1 MTLLVTG
8 SAGHLGEA
16 LMRALRAAGEDAR
29 GVDRLASSFTTHIG
43 SITDAAFVADAM
55 RGVRAVIHA
64 ATLHKP
70 HVATHS
76 RQAFVDTNVTGTLGL
91 LEAAVAPGVR
101 AFVYTST
108 TSAFGSALT
117 PGPDAPAAWITEA
130 VTPIP
135 RNIYG
140 VTKVAAESLCELFHR
155 DQGLP
160 VIVLRTSRFFPEDD
174 DNAEVAAA
182 YDLANVQANELL
194 YRRVDIED
202 VVSAHRLAL
211 DRAPDIGFGRYIVSA
226 TTPFGWE
233 ELAELREDAPAVVRR
248 VFPDFEAIYAARG
261 WRMFPSLDRVYINAA
276 AMRDLGWQPK
286 RDFRAALKAL
296 AKGEDFRSDL
306 ARAVG
311 SKGYGVDSLPP

>member
-16 LMRALRAAGEDAR
+16 LMRTLRAAGEDAR
-29 GVDRLASSFTTHIG
+29 GLDRLASPFTSHVG
-43 SITDAAFVADAM
+43 SIGDPAFVAEAM

-76 RQAFVDTNVTGTLGL
+76 RQDFVETNVTGTLTL
-91 LEAAVAPGVR
+91 LEAATRAGVE

-117 PGPDAPAAWITEA
+117 PGPGAPAAWITEA

-160 VIVLRTSRFFPEDD
+160 VVVLRASRFFPEAD
-174 DNAEVAAA
+174 DNADIASA
-182 YDLANVQANELL
+182 YALANVQANELL

-202 VVSAHRLAL
+202 VACAHLLAVA
-211 DRAPDIGFGRYIVSA
+211 RAPDIGFGRYIVSA

-233 ELAELREDAPAVVRR
+233 ELPELREDAPAVVRR
-248 VFPDFEAIYAARG
+248 IYPEFEAIYAARG
-261 WRMFPSLDRVYINAA
+261 WRMFPSLDRVYVNTAA
-276 AMRDLGWQPK
+276 RRDLGWRPK
-286 RDFRAALKAL
+286 HDFARVLGCL

-306 ARAVG
+306 ARQVG
-311 SKGYGVDSLPP
+311 SKGYQGGG

>member
-1 MTLLVTG
+1 
-8 SAGHLGEA
+8 
-16 LMRALRAAGEDAR
+16 
-29 GVDRLASSFTTHIG
+29 
-43 SITDAAFVADAM
+43 
-55 RGVRAVIHA
+55 
-64 ATLHKP
+64 
-70 HVATHS
+70 
-76 RQAFVDTNVTGTLGL
+76 
-91 LEAAVAPGVR
+91 
-101 AFVYTST
+101 
-108 TSAFGSALT
+108 
-117 PGPDAPAAWITEA
+117 
-130 VTPIP
+130 
-135 RNIYG
+135 
-140 VTKVAAESLCELFHR
+140 
-155 DQGLP
+155 
-160 VIVLRTSRFFPEDD
+160 VLRTSRFFPEDD

-261 WRMFPSLDRVYINAA
+261 WRMFPSLDRVYVNAA

-286 RDFRAALKAL
+286 RDFRAALDAL